1 MHFKEDVVVNKF
13 SHIYIEEEM
22 KDNAMTKKIASFFP
36 HASKIIIHDYRD
48 VFNRRKQSHAHQKSS
63 QNLISLKKRMIFY
76 IQLLQYA
83 NRLIMQIS
91 ITQRQ

>member
-48 VFNRRKQSHAHQKSS
+48 VFNRRKQ
-63 QNLISLKKRMIFY
+63 
-76 IQLLQYA
+76 
-83 NRLIMQIS
+83 
-91 ITQRQ
+91 